1 MQSIFRIQCKSF
13 TLCFQGFTI
22 QNMLSALKGVYISFA
37 TLSGTKG
44 SIACLVNVCN
54 RLHGNE
60 RKQTNKQF
68 QQFALLLAPLVSH
81 FVPILVPLA
90 GSCPCFVPILVEI
103 FGCGYHF
110 IPILVPL
117 LGSCPSSVPIFCR
130 NVRLLLSLYSYTC
143 PTFGF
148 LLPLCFHVVPILVP
162 LCFPLCSHS
171 CPTFGFLFLLC
182 SHSCLTFGFPFP
194 LCSHSCPT
202 FGSLFPL

>member
-1 MQSIFRIQCKSF
+1 MQSTFRIQCKSF

-22 QNMLSALKGVYISFA
+22 QNMLFALKGVYISFA

-60 RKQTNKQF
+60 RKQTKKPF

-90 GSCPCFVPILVEI
+90 GPCPCFVPILLEI
-103 FGCGYHF
+103 FGCCYHF

-117 LGSCPSSVPIFCR
+117 LGSCPSSVPIFLR
-130 NVRLLLSLYSYTC
+130 LVRLLL
-143 PTFGF
+143 
-148 LLPLCFHVVPILVP
+148 
-162 LCFPLCSHS
+162 
-171 CPTFGFLFLLC
+171 
-182 SHSCLTFGFPFP
+182 
-194 LCSHSCPT
+194 
-202 FGSLFPL
+202 